1 MIHLL
6 KTYIP
11 VFLALCIS
19 LPSWSQGGFPYPGVD
34 DTRPE
39 HIYISN
45 ANIHISFDKKIENA
59 SIIIKNGRIAAIGTG
74 LSIPE
79 TAVEYDAQGMNIYPS
94 FVELYSDYGLM
105 KEEKKRPSNN
115 SWFSNSTEVT
125 PKGAFGW
132 NTSIKPQTQAY
143 LDFNVDE
150 KAASTMRTHGFG
162 TVLSHHKDGIAR
174 GTAVLVTLGEESSQ
188 MALLNEQSG
197 NFFSFNKGNSGMSYP
212 RSLMGCIAL
221 IKQSYLDAQW
231 YAAEGHKQETNLSL
245 QAWND
250 NLSLTQ
256 FFVANDKLNVLRAD
270 KIAKA
275 FGQKYIYIGG
285 GDEYMRLDELK
296 GTGSSFVI
304 PVNYPAAMDVEDP
317 FDAEIVDYSDMLH
330 WELAKTNAA
339 RLNNAGIE
347 FAFTSNNMEKGEN
360 MINQVEKAVKA
371 GLSKEQALRALTEI
385 PAKMIGAYDQVGS
398 IEQGKWANFLI
409 VDGTLFDGG
418 KLISNWVQG
427 TEHAINPSKEKPALG
442 DYTFEVGDYSYDLSL
457 SEGRMGIEYKIV
469 LNDSTNIKVK
479 ASTNMNRVNLTFSP
493 EDSDDKIRLS
503 GFWTEEKMSGRGQLV
518 SGEWVN
524 WSASLK
530 DRAEARKKKGKKPS
544 KMESKVDQ
552 AVVYPFMAFGNT
564 SLPTAKTYLIKN
576 ATVWTNEEAGILEQ
590 TDVLVKE
597 GKIKKIGKNLKAG
610 DAIVIDGIGRHLTA
624 GIIDE
629 HTHIAAT
636 RGINEGTQASSAEV
650 SVGEV
655 VNSEDIDI
663 YRQLA
668 GGVTTAQILHGS
680 SNPIGGQSALIKLK
694 WGYAP
699 DEMLYPNAD
708 PFIKF
713 ALGENVK
720 QSWNRQ
726 GSRYPRTRMGV
737 EQVYEN
743 YFTKAQEYG
752 KLKTSGQPY
761 RTDLELEAILQIL
774 NSERFITCHSYQQG
788 EINMLM
794 KVAERYGFTVNTFTH
809 ILEGYKVADK
819 MAEHGAGG
827 SSFSDWWAYKYE
839 VIDAIPNNGKLM
851 HEQGVVVAFNSD
863 DAEMARRLNQEAG
876 KAVMYGDMPE
886 EEALKF
892 VTLNP
897 AKLLHIDDKVGSV
910 KEGKHADL
918 VLWSAHPLSIYAKAD
933 ITMIEGA
940 VFFDREADVAAIARL
955 KKERTRLIQ
964 LMLDEKASGG
974 KTRRAQ
980 GRKKH
985 HYHCDH
991 EEDEGRE

>member
-1 MIHLL
+1 
-6 KTYIP
+6 
-11 VFLALCIS
+11 
-19 LPSWSQGGFPYPGVD
+19 
-34 DTRPE
+34 
-39 HIYISN
+39 
-45 ANIHISFDKKIENA
+45 
-59 SIIIKNGRIAAIGTG
+59 
-74 LSIPE
+74 
-79 TAVEYDAQGMNIYPS
+79 
-94 FVELYSDYGLM
+94 
-105 KEEKKRPSNN
+105 
-115 SWFSNSTEVT
+115 
-125 PKGAFGW
+125 
-132 NTSIKPQTQAY
+132 
-143 LDFNVDE
+143 
-150 KAASTMRTHGFG
+150 
-162 TVLSHHKDGIAR
+162 
-174 GTAVLVTLGEESSQ
+174 
-188 MALLNEQSG
+188 
-197 NFFSFNKGNSGMSYP
+197 
-212 RSLMGCIAL
+212 
-221 IKQSYLDAQW
+221 
-231 YAAEGHKQETNLSL
+231 
-245 QAWND
+245 
-250 NLSLTQ
+250 
-256 FFVANDKLNVLRAD
+256 
-270 KIAKA
+270 
-275 FGQKYIYIGG
+275 
-285 GDEYMRLDELK
+285 
-296 GTGSSFVI
+296 
-304 PVNYPAAMDVEDP
+304 
-317 FDAEIVDYSDMLH
+317 
-330 WELAKTNAA
+330 
-339 RLNNAGIE
+339 
-347 FAFTSNNMEKGEN
+347 
-360 MINQVEKAVKA
+360 
-371 GLSKEQALRALTEI
+371 
-385 PAKMIGAYDQVGS
+385 
-398 IEQGKWANFLI
+398 
-409 VDGTLFDGG
+409 
-418 KLISNWVQG
+418 
-427 TEHAINPSKEKPALG
+427 
-442 DYTFEVGDYSYDLSL
+442 
-457 SEGRMGIEYKIV
+457 
-469 LNDSTNIKVK
+469 
-479 ASTNMNRVNLTFSP
+479 
-493 EDSDDKIRLS
+493 
-503 GFWTEEKMSGRGQLV
+503 MSGRGQLG

-530 DRAEARKKKGKKPS
+530 DRAEAGKKKGKKPS

-576 ATVWTNEEAGILEQ
+576 ATVWTNEESGILEQ

-610 DAIVIDGIGRHLTA
+610 DAIVIDGTGRHLTA

-694 WGYAP
+694 WGYSP

-752 KLKTSGQPY
+752 KLKASGQPY
-761 RTDLELEAILQIL
+761 RTDLELEAILQIV

-794 KVAERYGFTVNTFTH
+794 KVADRYGFTVNTFTH

-940 VFFDREADVAAIARL
+940 VFFDREADVEARERL
-955 KKERTRLIQ
+955 KTERTRLIQ
-964 LMLDEKASGG
+964 LMLDEKANGG
-974 KTRRAQ
+974 KMRRAQ

>member
-6 KTYIP
+6 KTYIL
-11 VFLALCIS
+11 VFMVLCIGGT
-19 LPSWSQGGFPYPGVD
+19 SWGQEGFPYPGVD
-34 DTRPE
+34 DTRPD

-59 SIIIKNGRIAAIGTG
+59 SMIIKNGRIADIGTD
-74 LSIPE
+74 LSKPD
-79 TAVEYDAQGMNIYPS
+79 TAIEYDAQGKNIYPS
-94 FVELYSDYGLM
+94 FIELYSDYGLK
-105 KEEKKRPSNN
+105 KEESKKTSNN
-115 SWFSNSTEVT
+115 SWYSNTPDKS

-132 NTSIKPQTQAY
+132 NTSIKPQVQAY
-143 LDFNVDE
+143 RDFNVDA
-150 KAASTMRTHGFG
+150 KAAAALRAHGFG
-162 TVLSHHKDGIAR
+162 TVLSHHQDGIAR

-188 MALLNEQSG
+188 MSMLHEQSG
-197 NFFSFNKGNSGMSYP
+197 NFFSFNKGKSGMSYP

-231 YAAEGHKQETNLSL
+231 YAKEGHKKETNLSL

-250 NLSLTQ
+250 NLNLPQ
-256 FFVANDKLNVLRAD
+256 FFMANDRLNILRANN
-270 KIAKA
+270 IAQS
-275 FGQKYIYIGG
+275 FGQKYIYIGA

-296 GTGSSFVI
+296 KIGSSFVI

-339 RLNNAGIE
+339 RLNKAGIE
-347 FAFTSNNMEKGEN
+347 FAFTSNDMDKGEN
-360 MINQVEKAVKA
+360 MIIQVEKAVKA
-371 GLSKEQALRALTEI
+371 GLSKDQALRALTEI

-398 IEQGKWANFLI
+398 IEQGKWANFII
-409 VDGTLFDGG
+409 VDGVLFDGG
-418 KLISNWVQG
+418 KLVSNWVQG
-427 TEHAINPSKEKPALG
+427 AEHAINPAKEQPALG
-442 DYTFEVGDYSYDLSL
+442 AYSFQVGESSYDLIL
-457 SEGRMGIEYKIV
+457 SKGRMGIDYKIEI
-469 LNDSTNIKVK
+469 NDSSSINVK
-479 ASTNMNRVNLTFSP
+479 HSTSLNRINLSYSP
-493 EDSDDKIRLS
+493 EGSKDKVRLS
-503 GFWTEEKMSGRGQLV
+503 GFWTEEQMFGRGQLV

-524 WSASLK
+524 WSAILK
-530 DRAEARKKKGKKPS
+530 NREEASAKKEKQS
-544 KMESKVDQ
+544 SNLETKVDQ
-552 AVVYPFMAFGNT
+552 SIVYPFMAFGNS
-564 SLPTAKTYLIKN
+564 SLPVAKTYLIKN
-576 ATVWTNEEAGILEQ
+576 ATVWTNEESGILEQ
-590 TDVLVKE
+590 TDVLVKD
-597 GKIKKIGKNLKAG
+597 GKIHKIGKNLNTR
-610 DAIVIDGIGRHLTA
+610 DAKVIDGTGRHLTA

-694 WGYAP
+694 WGYSP

-743 YFTKAQEYG
+743 YFTKAKEYG
-752 KLKTSGQPY
+752 KLKASGQPY
-761 RTDLELEAILQIL
+761 RKDLELEAILQII

-794 KVAERYGFTVNTFTH
+794 KVAERYGFKVNTFTH

-839 VIDAIPNNGKLM
+839 VIDAIPYNGKLM

-876 KAVMYGDMPE
+876 KAVMYGNMPE

-933 ITMIEGA
+933 ITMIEGTI
-940 VFFDREADVAAIARL
+940 FFDRVEDLEARKRL
-955 KKERTRLIQ
+955 KEERSRLIQ
-964 LMLDEKASGG
+964 LMLKEKASGG
-974 KTRRAQ
+974 KMRKAQ

>member
-1 MIHLL
+1 MIHFRQKFIL
-6 KTYIP
+6 
-11 VFLALCIS
+11 VFTILCVCAT
-19 LPSWSQGGFPYPGVD
+19 SWGQEGFPYPGVD
-34 DTRPE
+34 DSRSD
-39 HIYISN
+39 HVFISN
-45 ANIHISFDKKIENA
+45 ANIHISFDKKIENGF
-59 SIIIKNGRIAAIGTG
+59 IIIKNGRIAAIGTD
-74 LSIPE
+74 LQKPE
-79 TAVEYDAQGMNIYPS
+79 AASEFDAQGMNIYPS
-94 FVELYSDYGLM
+94 FVELYSDYGL
-105 KEEKKRPSNN
+105 KKQEKKKSDRNN
-115 SWFSNSTEVT
+115 WSSRSSDESQ
-125 PKGAFGW
+125 KGAYGW
-132 NTSIKPQTQAY
+132 NTAIKPQTHAFR
-143 LDFNVDE
+143 DFNVDE
-150 KAASTMRTHGFG
+150 KSASNLRSHGFG
-162 TVLSHHKDGIAR
+162 TVLSHHQDGIAR
-174 GTAVLVTLGEESSQ
+174 GTATLVTLSEKNSQ
-188 MALLNEQSG
+188 TALLNEQSG
-197 NFFSFNKGNSGMSYP
+197 NFLSFNKGSSTTSYP
-212 RSLMGCIAL
+212 RSLMGCISL

-231 YAAEGHKQETNLSL
+231 YAAEGHKKETNLSL

-256 FFVANDKLNVLRAD
+256 FFVAKDKLNVLRAD

-275 FGQKYIYIGG
+275 FGQNYIYVGG
-285 GDEYMRLDELK
+285 GDEYMRIDELK
-296 GTGSSFVI
+296 NTGSRFVI
-304 PVNYPAAMDVEDP
+304 PVDYPAAMDVEDP

-339 RLNNAGIE
+339 RLNKAGIE
-347 FAFTSNNMEKGEN
+347 FSFTSDGLERGDN
-360 MINQVEKAVKA
+360 MITQVEHAVKA
-371 GLSKEQALRALTEI
+371 GLSKEQALKALTEI
-385 PAKMIGAYDQVGS
+385 PARMAGAYEQVGS
-398 IEQGKWANFLI
+398 LEEGKWANFLI
-409 VDGTLFDGG
+409 VDGTLFEGG
-418 KLISNWVQG
+418 KLVSNWVQG
-427 TEHAINPSKEKPALG
+427 AEHSINPEKEQLTTG
-442 DYTFEVGDYSYDLSL
+442 DYSFEVGEDSYTLNV
-457 SEGRMGIEYKIV
+457 SEGRMGLDLKIV
-469 LNDSTNIKVK
+469 VDDSTDISLKQ
-479 ASTNMNRVNLTFSP
+479 STSMNRISLSFSP
-493 EDSDDKIRLS
+493 EGSKEKVRLS
-503 GFWTEEKMSGRGQLV
+503 GFWTEDKMSGRGQLT

-530 DRAEARKKKGKKPS
+530 DKKEKDTQKRKKKGDMP
-544 KMESKVDQ
+544 SKVDQ
-552 AVVYPFMAFGNT
+552 PVVYPFMAFGNKE
-564 SLPTAKTYLIKN
+564 LPTAKTYLIKN
-576 ATVWTNEEAGILEQ
+576 ATVWTNEVDGILEQ

-597 GKIKKIGKNLKAG
+597 GKIKKIGKNLKQG
-610 DAIVIDGIGRHLTA
+610 DAILIDGTGKHLTP

-650 SVGEV
+650 SVMEV

-663 YRQLA
+663 YRQLS

-680 SNPIGGQSALIKLK
+680 ANPIGGQSALIKLK
-694 WGYAP
+694 WGYTP
-699 DEMLYPNAD
+699 ELMLYPNAD

-743 YFTKAQEYG
+743 YFTKAKEYG
-752 KLKTSGQPY
+752 KVKASGQAY
-761 RTDLELEAILQIL
+761 RVDLELEALLQIL

-794 KVAERYGFTVNTFTH
+794 KLAERYGFKVNTFTH

-819 MAEHGAGG
+819 MVEHGAGG

-839 VIDAIPNNGKLM
+839 VIDAIPYNGKLM
-851 HEQGVVVAFNSD
+851 HDQGVVVAFNSD

-876 KAVMYGDMPE
+876 KAVMYGNMPE

-897 AKLLHIDDKVGSV
+897 AKLLHIDKEVGSV

-918 VLWSAHPLSIYAKAD
+918 VLWSAHPLSVYAKAD

-940 VFFDREADVAAIARL
+940 VFFDRSADQEAREDL
-955 KKERTRLIQ
+955 KVERSRLIQ
-964 LMLDEKASGG
+964 LMLQEKSSGG
-974 KTRRAQ
+974 KMRKAQ

-991 EEDEGRE
+991 EEDEGRD